1 MDFDLVV
8 AVTVIVLIH
17 GRYTGIF
24 KNKTWKPVFSPGYTY
39 FQLPEIPGISLSLL
53 SVERTGP
60 CLYVWKGFLNLDEA
74 LSSGPPPGPLDEL
87 CRSLGRRSDSW
98 VVMDQNGLW
107 SKGPSQP
114 DVGAQYFSG
123 KVGAFRAV
131 IASPRLPVRIIRELS
146 QGEAQASMFLNSSQE
161 DACFH
166 LRFRT
171 AASGAGC
178 KEHSRMEIPGK
189 TIVRVPAR
197 QVGWLLLGKLGR
209 AFFAQGHSGNLL
221 EFKTQTVN
229 PNLIASPSAPKCI
242 QCCQHIITLTLGSTE
257 QDSLVI
263 FYFFFSECIFI

>member
-39 FQLPEIPGISLSLL
+39 FQLPEVPGISLSLL

-178 KEHSRMEIPGK
+178 KEHSRIGNTWENNCQSTCKTSGMTITGK
-189 TIVRVPAR
+189 TWQSFFCSGP
-197 QVGWLLLGKLGR
+197 QWEPVG
-209 AFFAQGHSGNLL
+209 
-221 EFKTQTVN
+221 
-229 PNLIASPSAPKCI
+229 I
-242 QCCQHIITLTLGSTE
+242 
-257 QDSLVI
+257 
-263 FYFFFSECIFI
+263 